1 MTAFACDMTALSSE
15 QRSRH
20 HELGNHLR
28 TTLNSVHELSDGYEF
43 EFPLDATTYAALA
56 EITLLEHACC
66 PFFAISIRLEP
77 DKRLFWHLT
86 GAEGIKAFIKAE
98 FAHWFPQ

>member
-1 MTAFACDMTALSSE
+1 MTALSSN

-20 HELGNHLR
+20 HELESYLR
-28 TTLNSVHELSDGYEF
+28 SALDSFRELSDGYEF
-43 EFPLDATTYAALA
+43 KFPLTQTTYAALA
-56 EITLLEHACC
+56 EITPLEHACC

-77 DKRLFWHLT
+77 DKQLFWHLT